1 MRNLFFQTVARHASL
16 LVALL
21 LASLVVVPTLA
32 QTDTLSHNDR
42 RRYQYFFLEALR
54 QQNAGHDAAAFD
66 LLSHCLAINPNA
78 AEAYYLQAM
87 FYSGL
92 DNNDLAL
99 KNLERAAALSPGNDM
114 YQERVAQYYLGTNNY
129 QRAIDAYERLYSH
142 HPDRS
147 DVLSVLVYLYGNQ
160 KNVRE
165 VLRCLNRM
173 EEIDGPSDDITL
185 SKMQAYEQRG
195 DSKMAYKT
203 LKQLADSHPS
213 DVNYQ
218 IMLGNWLMQNKRKDD
233 AFKLFT
239 KAVNDEPDNEYALGS
254 LYDYY
259 HDAGNDSLAQQLR
272 DRMLLSTKTSAQ
284 TKATMLRQVIK
295 DSEQNGG
302 DSIPVLTLFDKVIK
316 ADPKDVDVAM
326 LKAAYMDLKKMPA
339 KQVDTVLLQVLHIAP
354 DNAAA
359 RVQLIQSLWKRQRWD
374 DIVKLSK
381 EAVQYNPDEMMF
393 YYFLGM
399 AHYQKNDNDAALD
412 AFRRGVSEINDQ
424 SDHDM
429 VSDFYGLMGDILHQK
444 GDNKGAYAAYDKC
457 LEWKAD
463 NIACLNNYAY
473 YLSVDNRDLSKAE
486 GMSYKTVKAEPNNA
500 TYLDTYAWI
509 LYQQKRYAEA
519 KIYIDQAVKNDTDT
533 VHVTPV
539 VIDHAGEI
547 YMKLGDPDRAVS
559 FWQLAISR
567 GGDKALFERKIKK
580 AKK

>member
-1 MRNLFFQTVARHASL
+1 MRNLFFHTVARHASL

-21 LASLVVVPTLA
+21 LTSLVVVPTVA

-129 QRAIDAYERLYSH
+129 QRAIDAYEHLYSH

-160 KNVRE
+160 KNYRE

-173 EEIDGPSDDITL
+173 EELDGPSDDITL

-218 IMLGNWLMQNKRKDD
+218 IMLGNWLMQNKRKEE

-295 DSEQNGG
+295 DSEQAGG
-302 DSIPVLTLFDKVIK
+302 DSIPVLSLFDKVIK

-326 LKAAYMDLKKMPA
+326 LKAAYMELKKMPA
-339 KQVDTVLLQVLHIAP
+339 EQVDTVLLQVLHVAP

-359 RVQLIQSLWKRQRWD
+359 RVQMIQSLWKRQRWD

-473 YLSVDNRDLSKAE
+473 YLSVDNRDLAKAE

>member
-1 MRNLFFQTVARHASL
+1 MRNLFFHTVARHASL

-21 LASLVVVPTLA
+21 LTSLVVVPTLA

-173 EEIDGPSDDITL
+173 EELDGPSDDITL

-218 IMLGNWLMQNKRKDD
+218 IMLGNWLMQNKRKDE

-295 DSEQNGG
+295 DSEQAGG
-302 DSIPVLTLFDKVIK
+302 DSIPVLSLFDKVIK

-326 LKAAYMDLKKMPA
+326 LKAAYMELKKMPA
-339 KQVDTVLLQVLHIAP
+339 EQVDTVLLQVLHVAP

-473 YLSVDNRDLSKAE
+473 YLSVDNRDLAKAE

>member
-1 MRNLFFQTVARHASL
+1 MRNLFFHTVARHASL

-295 DSEQNGG
+295 DSEQAGG
-302 DSIPVLTLFDKVIK
+302 DSLPVLSLFDKVIK

-326 LKAAYMDLKKMPA
+326 LKAAYMELKKMPA
-339 KQVDTVLLQVLHIAP
+339 EQVDTVLLQVLHVAP

-359 RVQLIQSLWKRQRWD
+359 RVQMIQSLWKRQRWD

-473 YLSVDNRDLSKAE
+473 YLSVDNRDLAKAE

>member
-1 MRNLFFQTVARHASL
+1 MRNLFFHTVARHASL

-32 QTDTLSHNDR
+32 QPDTLSHNDR

-218 IMLGNWLMQNKRKDD
+218 IMLGNWLMQNKRKDE

-295 DSEQNGG
+295 DSEQAGG
-302 DSIPVLTLFDKVIK
+302 DSIPVLSLFDKVIK

-326 LKAAYMDLKKMPA
+326 LKAAYMELKKMPA
-339 KQVDTVLLQVLHIAP
+339 EQVDTVLLQVLHVAP

-359 RVQLIQSLWKRQRWD
+359 RVQMIQSLWKRQRWD

-473 YLSVDNRDLSKAE
+473 YLSVDNRDLAKAE

>member
-1 MRNLFFQTVARHASL
+1 MRNLFFHTVARHASL

-21 LASLVVVPTLA
+21 LTSLVVVPAVA

-173 EEIDGPSDDITL
+173 EELDGPSDDITL

-218 IMLGNWLMQNKRKDD
+218 IMLGNWLMQNKRKEE

-295 DSEQNGG
+295 DSEQAGG
-302 DSIPVLTLFDKVIK
+302 DSIPVLSLFDKVIK

-326 LKAAYMDLKKMPA
+326 LKAAYMELKKMPA
-339 KQVDTVLLQVLHIAP
+339 EQVDTVLLQVLHIAP

-473 YLSVDNRDLSKAE
+473 YLSVDNRDLAKAE

>member
-32 QTDTLSHNDR
+32 QPDTLSHNDR

-295 DSEQNGG
+295 DSEQAGG
-302 DSIPVLTLFDKVIK
+302 DSIPVLSLFDKVIK

-326 LKAAYMDLKKMPA
+326 LKAAYMELKKMPA
-339 KQVDTVLLQVLHIAP
+339 EQVDTVLLQVLHVAP

-473 YLSVDNRDLSKAE
+473 YLSVDNRDLAKAE

>member
-1 MRNLFFQTVARHASL
+1 MRNLFFHTVARHASL

-21 LASLVVVPTLA
+21 LTSLVVVPTLA

-218 IMLGNWLMQNKRKDD
+218 IMLGNWLMQNKRKDE

-295 DSEQNGG
+295 DSEQAGG
-302 DSIPVLTLFDKVIK
+302 DSIPVLSLFDKVIK

-326 LKAAYMDLKKMPA
+326 LKAAYMELKKMPA
-339 KQVDTVLLQVLHIAP
+339 EQVDTVLLQVLHVAP

-473 YLSVDNRDLSKAE
+473 YLSVDNRDLAKAE